1 MPGAP
6 FVESFA
12 PSSEQR
18 SHRILYPMKTTQR
31 GMELLAKQTIL
42 AEGRKGKALPLILF
56 PFPFFKPLLQGNS
69 PFLEEALALMIWF
82 LDF

>member
-56 PFPFFKPLLQGNS
+56 PFPFLSRFFKETPPSLKKRS
-69 PFLEEALALMIWF
+69 H
-82 LDF
+82 